1 MSKKLAPVLSICDLR
16 CKAAKNPAYQKL
28 AIDSAVNL
36 GGPPDVKSDHW
47 RAISF
52 LEDCVSDSGDE
63 DGVVEEI
70 NFCRGGCNL
79 KK

>member
-16 CKAAKNPAYQKL
+16 WRAAKNPAYQKL

-36 GGPPDVKSDHW
+36 GGPPDVRSDHW

-52 LEDCVSDSGDE
+52 LEDCAADSDDE
-63 DGVVEEI
+63 EAIVEEI
-70 NFCRGGCNL
+70 NFCR
-79 KK
+79 